1 RQTSVPNIPFPVR
14 VKEVFRLLLKFRR
27 KLVEGKAE
35 DIPWIW
41 RREIFLFMDGLLH
54 FLLGLR
60 TDPLIVRLIPEAFL
74 LHILLQPFDG
84 ILLSPLLHFFAAP
97 VPAGIVRR
105 RMVAQAVSYA
115 FDQGWSLSISCLV
128 ERFVGRFVN
137 SEGIIAI
144 DLNSREAVGDGLL
157 GQCFS
162 CGLSFKWNGDS
173 PLVVLT
179 YKDHRHGEDAGEI

>member
-1 RQTSVPNIPFPVR
+1 
-14 VKEVFRLLLKFRR
+14 
-27 KLVEGKAE
+27 
-35 DIPWIW
+35 
-41 RREIFLFMDGLLH
+41 MDGLFH

-60 TDPLIVRLIPEAFL
+60 TDLLIVRLIPEAFL

-84 ILLSPLLHFFAAP
+84 ILLSPLLHFIAAP
-97 VPAGIVRR
+97 VPAGIVRC

-137 SEGIIAI
+137 SDGIIAI

-157 GQCFS
+157 GQRFS
-162 CGLSFKWNGDS
+162 CGLSLNSIGYRA
-173 PLVVLT
+173 LVALT
-179 YKDHRHGEDAGEI
+179 YKDHWPG